1 MGERPLDHVLRH
13 NTWANGALIEFCRS
27 LDPAMHASAVSP
39 GTYGTIEGT
48 LHHLIGAEQW
58 YTHLLTGDLIGP
70 RLRRDGP
77 PPAIDVLA
85 EVAAGTGN
93 RILSVAETDDPA
105 RRIKLNE
112 GRTSTVGVILAQL
125 VHHGNE
131 HRTQITT
138 ILGANGI
145 EPPPLSA
152 WAYGRAAGYSEA
164 EE

>member
-1 MGERPLDHVLRH
+1 MSGRPLDHVLRH
-13 NTWANGALIEFCRS
+13 NAWANDALIEFCRG
-27 LDPAMHASAVSP
+27 LDPATHESASP
-39 GTYGTIEGT
+39 GTYGTIERT
-48 LHHLIGAEQW
+48 LQHLIGAEQW
-58 YTHLLTGDLIGP
+58 YVQLLTGEVIGP

-77 PPAIDVLA
+77 APALDDLA
-85 EVAAGTGN
+85 MIAAGTGD
-93 RILSVAETDDPA
+93 RVVSVAESDDPT
-105 RRIKLNE
+105 RRVKMNE
-112 GRTSTVGVILAQL
+112 GRVSTVGVILAQL

-152 WAYGRAAGYSEA
+152 WAYGRAAGVSET

>member
-13 NTWANGALIEFCRS
+13 NTWANGAIIEFCRG
-27 LDPAMHASAVSP
+27 LDPQRLDVAAP
-39 GTYGTIEGT
+39 GTYGTIERT
-48 LHHLIGAEQW
+48 LQHLIGAQQW
-58 YTHLLTGDLIGP
+58 YTQLLTGELVGP

-77 PPAIDVLA
+77 KHPLDELGA
-85 EVAAGTGN
+85 VAARTGD
-93 RILSVAETDDPA
+93 LLALVAENADPA
-105 RRIKLNE
+105 RRIELNQ
-112 GRTSTVGVILAQL
+112 GRTSTVGVILAQV

-138 ILGANGI
+138 VLGANGI

-152 WAYGRAAGYSEA
+152 WAYGRAMNISEA

>member
-13 NTWANGALIEFCRS
+13 NTWANGAIIAFFRD
-27 LDPAMHASAVSP
+27 LDPATQESVSP
-39 GTYGTIEGT
+39 GTYGTIERT
-48 LHHLIGAEQW
+48 LQHLVGAQQW
-58 YTHLLTGDLIGP
+58 YTQLLTGELIGP

-77 PPAIDVLA
+77 RPTLDLLA
-85 EVAAGTGN
+85 AVAAGTGE
-93 RILSVAETDDPA
+93 RIAAVAEADDPA
-105 RRIKLNE
+105 RRIEMNE
-112 GRTSTVGVILAQL
+112 GRRSTVGVILAQL
-125 VHHGNE
+125 VHHANE

-152 WAYGRAAGYSEA
+152 WAYGRANRISEA